1 MFILIGL
8 DRGRREEGEREC
20 NHERPKVW
28 YFGPS
33 SLSTSFFEQIKSNQN
48 FLTFNCVCWQQDF
61 LLQFLF
67 LSQVCCGALWIGMSP
82 SPHGRSPETIR
93 STTVNY
99 FSSNIKARSK
109 DWYGCNTN
117 KQVLIFRFR
126 KKHTVEP
133 PVYFWYSTDYEIYI
147 YQRHFCEIYHI
158 FHFFYT
164 DISAGSM
171 TFCNSVYESLLY

>member
-1 MFILIGL
+1 MYAGNKTV
-8 DRGRREEGEREC
+8 C
-20 NHERPKVW
+20 
-28 YFGPS
+28 
-33 SLSTSFFEQIKSNQN
+33 SFP
-48 FLTFNCVCWQQDF
+48 
-61 LLQFLF
+61 
-67 LSQVCCGALWIGMSP
+67 SQVCCGALWIGMSP

-117 KQVLIFRFR
+117 KQVLIFKFR

-147 YQRHFCEIYHI
+147 YIRGIFVKYIIFSTFSTFSTRIYPRDPWHSATLFMKAFCIKDGAHWTRAGESHFENVIGWRWKVWN
-158 FHFFYT
+158 F
-164 DISAGSM
+164 AP
-171 TFCNSVYESLLY
+171 